1 MTKIFAHRGA
11 SGHYPENTMIA
22 FEKGIED
29 GADGI
34 ELDVQLTKD
43 GRIAVIH
50 DERLDRTTSL
60 KGFVKDTV
68 YDVLKTA
75 NADAGHHQTVGDV
88 RVPLLEDVLS
98 WAEKKDFLINIE
110 LKNSV
115 IRYEGMEE
123 KVLEAVKRFKIEERT
138 ILSAFNHESL
148 ALCGR
153 LAPHIERA
161 VLTSDVLYQADQYVK
176 SIPAAGYHP
185 KLHSPAVTDE
195 VLHQMRNS
203 SIKVRP
209 FTVNRPDDMEHL
221 MKMGADGI
229 FTDFPERAAAIAK
242 KLNRRN

>member
-11 SGHYPENTMIA
+11 SGQYPENTMLA
-22 FEKGIED
+22 FEKGIEA

-43 GRIAVIH
+43 GRMVVIH

-68 YDVLKTA
+68 YDVIMTA
-75 NADAGHHQTVGDV
+75 NAAAGHDQTYSDIK
-88 RVPLLEDVLS
+88 VPLLEDVLS
-98 WAEKKDFLINIE
+98 WAYKKDFLINIE

-123 KVLEAVKRFKIEERT
+123 KVLEAVKRFNIEERI
-138 ILSAFNHESL
+138 ILSTFNHESL
-148 ALCGR
+148 ALCAQ

-161 VLTSDVLYQADQYVK
+161 ALTSDVLYQADQYIT
-176 SIPAAGYHP
+176 SIPASGYHP
-185 KLHSPAVTDE
+185 KLNSPGTAGE
-195 VLHQMRNS
+195 VLKKMRNS

-209 FTVNRPDDMEHL
+209 YTVNRPEDMKRL
-221 MKMGADGI
+221 FKAGADGI
-229 FTDFPERAAAIAK
+229 FTDFPAK
-242 KLNRRN
+242 ALEMLKNK

>member
-1 MTKIFAHRGA
+1 
-11 SGHYPENTMIA
+11 MIA
-22 FEKGIED
+22 FEKGIEN

-43 GRIAVIH
+43 GHIVVIH

-60 KGFVKDTV
+60 KGFVKDTR

-75 NADAGHHQTVGDV
+75 DAVAGHQQTVGDG
-88 RVPLLEDVLS
+88 RCRRLKTCS
-98 WAEKKDFLINIE
+98 RGRKKDFLINIE

-123 KVLEAVKRFKIEERT
+123 KVLETVKRFKIEERT

-176 SIPAAGYHP
+176 SIPALGYHP
-185 KLHSPAVTDE
+185 KPHSPAVTDE
-195 VLHQMRNS
+195 VS
-203 SIKVRP
+203 
-209 FTVNRPDDMEHL
+209 
-221 MKMGADGI
+221 
-229 FTDFPERAAAIAK
+229 
-242 KLNRRN
+242 RRNAK